1 MVLPPHEGNLFLSWR
16 HVLDGLPCLLQRY
29 RVECPGRGIRRG
41 ALVPGQDVGLL
52 AAKGLPA
59 PEVADVLM
67 HQRAEQPG
75 SLLAASTPAQP
86 RPRPGRRL
94 ERVLDQIRGKLAIAV
109 SAQER
114 VAEQPPVM
122 SCEER
127 AQLGDVT
134 LRSPHLAATVHA
146 APPAVSGRPGS
157 GRSAVSSSCLCS
169 RAGAAKPLV
178 PRGTGRPAGT
188 SLRVSHTVSRRPGS
202 AAGARYRRSWP
213 P

>member
-16 HVLDGLPCLLQRY
+16 HVLDDLPRMLQRY
-29 RVECPGRGIRRG
+29 RVECPSRGVRRG

-52 AAKGLPA
+52 AAEGLPA
-59 PEVADVLM
+59 PEVADVLIS
-67 HQRAEQPG
+67 QRAEQPG
-75 SLLAASTPAQP
+75 SLLDSSTSSQPCP
-86 RPRPGRRL
+86 RPCRRL
-94 ERVLDQIRGKLAIAV
+94 ERVLDQICGKLAIAT

-127 AQLGDVT
+127 AQLSDVT
-134 LRSPHLAATVHA
+134 LREPPLAATVHA

-157 GRSAVSSSCLCS
+157 GWSAVSSSCLCS

-178 PRGTGRPAGT
+178 PRGPFAIAMTSTEPADT
-188 SLRVSHTVSRRPGS
+188 
-202 AAGARYRRSWP
+202 
-213 P
+213 